1 MFEWDFFC
9 DFQTLWQCSLGK
21 YFVMGLLLICWASWR
36 ASFTLLAFS
45 NSFSALLS
53 SWCESCEK
61 IYLLWMS
68 YSAVEHFFPLFAA
81 ENQIHSSYRQI
92 IKMINFSQCFSP
104 QKIVTFFTILFIIRV
119 IGKNVVIRVSQL
131 FFRNHLNFWKM
142 EPNQVTWL
150 LLTNMQTLENAN
162 FLSKWDIFGK
172 LSAKSNV
179 KWPN

>member
-1 MFEWDFFC
+1 MLLSYSKLVWTPSKKFSNFDICSCHNTNWHWTILLHSSCLTPADR
-9 DFQTLWQCSLGK
+9 TSVNQCFLGLICRLDYEHSSLGK

-92 IKMINFSQCFSP
+92 IKMINFPP
-104 QKIVTFFTILFIIRV
+104 QKIVFFFFAF
-119 IGKNVVIRVSQL
+119 SQSL
-131 FFRNHLNFWKM
+131 
-142 EPNQVTWL
+142 
-150 LLTNMQTLENAN
+150 
-162 FLSKWDIFGK
+162 
-172 LSAKSNV
+172 
-179 KWPN
+179 

>member
-68 YSAVEHFFPLFAA
+68 YSAVEHFSHFF
-81 ENQIHSSYRQI
+81 QIHSEHRQI
-92 IKMINFSQCFSP
+92 IKMINFSP
-104 QKIVTFFTILFIIRV
+104 QKIVFFGFFLIFFIITV

-131 FFRNHLNFWKM
+131 FWKSAH
-142 EPNQVTWL
+142 PTFQYQWIIPQNVSYWD
-150 LLTNMQTLENAN
+150 TLQMT
-162 FLSKWDIFGK
+162 
-172 LSAKSNV
+172 
-179 KWPN
+179 

>member
-1 MFEWDFFC
+1 MNFDFC
-9 DFQTLWQCSLGK
+9 SCHNTNWHWTILLHSSCLTPADRTSVNQCFLAFGFVDLIMSLQHSSLGK

-81 ENQIHSSYRQI
+81 ENQIHSEHRQI
-92 IKMINFSQCFSP
+92 IKMINFSP
-104 QKIVTFFTILFIIRV
+104 KKIVFLLREFFHNPLY
-119 IGKNVVIRVSQL
+119 
-131 FFRNHLNFWKM
+131 H
-142 EPNQVTWL
+142 
-150 LLTNMQTLENAN
+150 
-162 FLSKWDIFGK
+162 
-172 LSAKSNV
+172 
-179 KWPN
+179 